1 MRLQLRH
8 HVLNVE
14 SYNLIFALLHLGED
28 YLAYFQNLDSGTY
41 WSCSGCECICCDYCV
56 EKGDIDNE
64 KIGEDCGFYC
74 NICREKF
81 LKEKKEAEKN
91 D

>member
-1 MRLQLRH
+1 MSRACCYKC
-8 HVLNVE
+8 E
-14 SYNLIFALLHLGED
+14 
-28 YLAYFQNLDSGTY
+28 YFQNLDSSTY
-41 WSCSGCECICCDYCV
+41 WSCSGCECVCCDYCV
-56 EKGDIDNE
+56 EKGDVDNE

-74 NICREKF
+74 EECREKF